1 MTALAIDYG
10 AIRIGEFHRV
20 VVIDFS
26 VLLAGTP
33 CAASRTLY
41 GYGVTTFHPVCH
53 IDVENVQLYNVV
65 AAKTTEIIP
74 ITHMVSH
81 FCLFLCTWATPNAPA
96 VPIQLSRHRPEAR
109 RVGKECER
117 KCRTRMNAIQ

>member
-53 IDVENVQLYNVV
+53 IDVVHVLLYNVV
-65 AAKTTEIIP
+65 AAQPVELIQLP
-74 ITHMVSH
+74 HLVYH
-81 FCLFLCTWATPNAPA
+81 FCLFFLTWAHPTATPIHLHLPTQDLPHCAA
-96 VPIQLSRHRPEAR
+96 L
-109 RVGKECER
+109 
-117 KCRTRMNAIQ
+117 